1 MVPFTYS
8 NEPIRALIKKKN
20 TIHFKIH
27 KTALKKVEIFLVN
40 NIFFFLKL
48 LLTTIDEQNI
58 V

>member
-8 NEPIRALIKKKN
+8 NEPIRARKRKN
-20 TIHFKIH
+20 TIHFTIH
-27 KTALKKVEIFLVN
+27 KTALKKVEIFLGN
-40 NIFFFLKL
+40 NFVFFLKL